1 MNNKTDPKRQP
12 WRSVGFWLA
21 CSYGFLVTITMIAT
35 VSIIYVQTVGVMYQG
50 MTRQIVATSKTFEAR
65 FEHGG
70 RETLIQDI
78 ERELSDDRNAATE
91 LFLYLDPQGFK
102 LAGNLDQLPSILTN
116 DLLRGDR
123 RLVTRGGNM
132 VRAYVISQVMPD
144 GSRLILGQDLHDQEV
159 IESLVLRGITSASVF
174 AAILLIGGLFVFRQG
189 LDRSVDILR
198 RTLLRVA
205 AGEIKERV
213 EPLGQDDEFALLGN
227 DINKMLDRIEVLMN
241 GVRHVSDTI
250 AHNLR
255 TPLTRILLQLRHV
268 AAQTD
273 ITAVQRKNIEKA
285 VIDIE
290 ELISVFEK
298 LLQIADAE
306 AGTQRIHFQALVLS
320 SVISE
325 VLDFYGTVAEAN
337 GIQLLFTPAEGAPV
351 MGDPDLIA
359 GALANVV
366 DNALKYGREGST
378 IMIKDE
384 ATRDHVLLTVSDN
397 GPGIPEK
404 DLTQLGTRFFRLDR
418 SVSGHGLGLASV
430 AAVMALH
437 GGRLWF
443 DDAKPGLVVCME
455 FPRHRA

>member
-1 MNNKTDPKRQP
+1 
-12 WRSVGFWLA
+12 G
-21 CSYGFLVTITMIAT
+21 Y
-35 VSIIYVQTVGVMYQG
+35 
-50 MTRQIVATSKTFEAR
+50 E
-65 FEHGG
+65 
-70 RETLIQDI
+70 
-78 ERELSDDRNAATE
+78 
-91 LFLYLDPQGFK
+91 
-102 LAGNLDQLPSILTN
+102 
-116 DLLRGDR
+116 
-123 RLVTRGGNM
+123 
-132 VRAYVISQVMPD
+132 VRAYVLAQVMPD
-144 GSRLILGQDLHDQEV
+144 GSRLILGHDLHDQEV

-174 AAILLIGGLFVFRQG
+174 ATILLIGGLFVFRRS
-189 LDRSVDILR
+189 LDRSLDVLR

-268 AAQTD
+268 ADQTD

-285 VIDIE
+285 VIAIE

-306 AGTQRIHFQALVLS
+306 AGTQRIHFQPLVLS
-320 SVISE
+320 SLINE
-325 VLDFYGTVAEAN
+325 VLDFYGTVADAR
-337 GIQLLFTPAEGAPV
+337 GIQMLFTPSEDAPV

-366 DNALKYGREGST
+366 DNALKYGREGT
-378 IMIKDE
+378 TVVIKSE
-384 ATRDHVLLTVSDN
+384 ATRDHVLLTVTDN

-404 DLTQLGTRFFRLDR
+404 DLAQLGNRFFRLDR

-430 AAVMALH
+430 AAVMASH

-443 DDAKPGLVVCME
+443 DDARPGLVVCME
-455 FPRHRA
+455 FLRHKP